1 MTEKQ
6 ISECLS
12 EFALPPSSTPEE
24 RRRRLKAR
32 VFSPARSSSSNEMT
46 EMNNFPFLELFLG
59 VFGFGLAIMFCTTFC
74 RCCLRLR
81 EQQAQREQMRSEQ
94 DSQPRS
100 IYFIPFPRSLS
111 HAASEE
117 PQSAEVLDE
126 LHRPPRYSTT
136 VFYGLPPSYNE
147 LGLKP
152 DDSPPPYTEQDFSR
166 FPSPPPPPPLPPTDT
181 PQPRIQALP

>member
-1 MTEKQ
+1 MRLKRPKNGEHLHTADALLDQQNTNMTEKQ
-6 ISECLS
+6 ISECL
-12 EFALPPSSTPEE
+12 
-24 RRRRLKAR
+24 R
-32 VFSPARSSSSNEMT
+32 
-46 EMNNFPFLELFLG
+46 LFLG

-81 EQQAQREQMRSEQ
+81 EQQAQRDAQLRSEPDGQ
-94 DSQPRS
+94 MRS

-111 HAASEE
+111 HAASEDV
-117 PQSAEVLDE
+117 QSPELLDE

-136 VFYGLPPSYNE
+136 VFYELPPSYNE

-166 FPSPPPPPPLPPTDT
+166 FPPPPPPPPLPPTDT
-181 PQPRIQALP
+181 PQSRIQALP